1 MNPGAGARRV
11 TGAVLFTD
19 LVGFTAYTEAAG
31 DDAAVRVLDVQ
42 SALAGEVVA
51 DHDGARIVKE
61 LGDGLLLWFGDPD
74 AGLSGALAIQAS
86 VENARCEGTLPLAVR
101 MGLHCGEVSVRGDDL
116 VGLTVNTAARIVALA
131 GPGEL
136 LVSDDIAGAC
146 RDGAGRTTLEAV
158 GPIRV
163 KGLRDPIWLHRV
175 AAQRAG
181 AAAGAG
187 WLLKETTGPPP
198 NQDGETT

>member
-1 MNPGAGARRV
+1 MIDASTAPRI

-42 SALAGEVVA
+42 AELAERVLA
-51 DHDGARIVKE
+51 EHDGTRVVKE
-61 LGDGLLLWFGDPD
+61 LGDGLLLWLEAPPT
-74 AGLSGALAIQAS
+74 ALAATLALHAS
-86 VENARCEGTLPLAVR
+86 VEVARSDGTLPVAMRL
-101 MGLHCGEVSVRGDDL
+101 GLHCGEMSLRGDDL

-131 GPGEL
+131 GPGEI
-136 LVSDDIAGAC
+136 LVSDDIVRAC
-146 RDGAGRTTLEAV
+146 RGGGAPAFENV

-175 AAQRAG
+175 AG
-181 AAAGAG
+181 AAMTSGA
-187 WLLKETTGPPP
+187 EIRPMVDDRRPM
-198 NQDGETT
+198 

>member
-1 MNPGAGARRV
+1 MSDTATAQRI

-42 SALAGEVVA
+42 AELAERVLA
-51 DHDGARIVKE
+51 EHDGARVVKE
-61 LGDGLLLWFGDPD
+61 LGDGLLLWFGAPA
-74 AGLSGALAIQAS
+74 AGLAATLALHAS
-86 VENARCEGTLPLAVR
+86 VEEARSEGTLPVAMRL
-101 MGLHCGEVSVRGDDL
+101 GLHCGEMSRRGDDV

-131 GPGEL
+131 GPGEI
-136 LVSDDIAGAC
+136 LVSADIARAC
-146 RDGAGRTTLEAV
+146 RDGANPPTFEDV

-175 AAQRAG
+175 AR
-181 AAAGAG
+181 
-187 WLLKETTGPPP
+187 
-198 NQDGETT
+198 

>member
-1 MNPGAGARRV
+1 MSRGAEAGRI

-19 LVGFTAYTEAAG
+19 LVGFTAYNEAAG

-42 SALAGEVVA
+42 TALAGEVVA

-61 LGDGLLLWFGDPD
+61 LGDGLLLWFGEPD
-74 AGLSGALAIQAS
+74 AGLSGALAIQSS
-86 VENARCEGTLPLAVR
+86 VEDARREGTLPLAMR
-101 MGLHCGEVSVRGDDL
+101 MGLHFGEVSVRGDDL

-136 LVSDDIAGAC
+136 LVSDDIALASQ
-146 RDGAGRTTLEAV
+146 DGAGRPPLEAV
-158 GPIRV
+158 GPISV

-175 AAQRAG
+175 AVQRAG
-181 AAAGAG
+181 AAATPRLPA
-187 WLLKETTGPPP
+187 
-198 NQDGETT
+198 NQEGRTA

>member
-1 MNPGAGARRV
+1 MSDTATAQRI

-42 SALAGEVVA
+42 AELAERVLAEHDSARV
-51 DHDGARIVKE
+51 VKE
-61 LGDGLLLWFGDPD
+61 LGDGLLLWFGAPA
-74 AGLSGALAIQAS
+74 AGLAATLALHAS
-86 VENARCEGTLPLAVR
+86 VEDARSAGTLPVAMRL
-101 MGLHCGEVSVRGDDL
+101 GLHCGEMSRRGDDL

-131 GPGEL
+131 GPGEI
-136 LVSDDIAGAC
+136 LVSDDIARAC
-146 RDGAGRTTLEAV
+146 RDGANRPAFEDV

-175 AAQRAG
+175 AR
-181 AAAGAG
+181 
-187 WLLKETTGPPP
+187 
-198 NQDGETT
+198 

>member
-1 MNPGAGARRV
+1 MTPTASTQRA

-42 SALAGEVVA
+42 SSLAGTVVA

-61 LGDGLLLWFGDPD
+61 LGDGLLLWFD
-74 AGLSGALAIQAS
+74 AADCGLAAALEIHAS
-86 VENARCEGTLPLAVR
+86 VEQARSEGTLPVAMRLG
-101 MGLHCGEVSVRGDDL
+101 MHFGEVSVRGDDV

-131 GPGEL
+131 GPGEI
-136 LVSDDIAGAC
+136 LVSDDIARAC
-146 RDGAGRTTLEAV
+146 PEGAGRPALEDV

-163 KGLRDPIWLHRV
+163 KGLTEPIWLHRV
-175 AAQRAG
+175 TTPRAG
-181 AAAGAG
+181 AGDDRSLG
-187 WLLKETTGPPP
+187 LTSIS
-198 NQDGETT
+198 

>member
-1 MNPGAGARRV
+1 MSPGRGTQRA

-31 DDAAVRVLDVQ
+31 DDAAVRVLDAQ
-42 SALAGEVVA
+42 SELADTVIAE
-51 DHDGARIVKE
+51 HDGARVVKE
-61 LGDGLLLWFGDPD
+61 LGDGLLMWFGTPD
-74 AGLSGALAIQAS
+74 AGLSGALEIHAS
-86 VENARCEGTLPLAVR
+86 VEDAHSVGTLPLAMR

-136 LVSDDIAGAC
+136 LVSDAVARECPDSGPM
-146 RDGAGRTTLEAV
+146 LEPV

-163 KGLRDPIWLHRV
+163 KGLRSPIWLHRV
-175 AAQRAG
+175 SAQRAG
-181 AAAGAG
+181 AGVTVGRLVDEASI
-187 WLLKETTGPPP
+187 EP
-198 NQDGETT
+198 